1 MNKSVVKFLT
11 LFIFLCFSLTV
22 SAVSEWPTWRGP
34 DGTGIGT
41 AKDLP
46 VEWSTDSNVAWKL
59 ALPAWSGS
67 SPIISGDSIYFISP
81 SKEEVKEQPKEPAP
95 TGRRSRRPAP
105 PTNILGPGGQEILL
119 YSVSRKDGSVNWT
132 TPLDSGN
139 KISFKQNS
147 SSPSPVTDGEF
158 LYTVTGNGI
167 ASAVDLSGNIKW
179 QYSIQDHHWKFGIQA
194 GYASSPVLFEDLL
207 IMQVLHGM
215 YTDDPSYMLA
225 LDKNTGKERWY
236 QERETD
242 AEKESPDSYST
253 PALSQTHSGVQL
265 IILGGDYV
273 TGHNPRTGEEI
284 WRAGGLNPKKATNY
298 RIVPS
303 PVAVDG
309 MIYAPT
315 RKKPLLAL
323 RFEGKGDVTD
333 SHLVWKWDQP
343 AGAPDVPTP
352 ICDGMHFYMV
362 EDFGQVTCLDAKT
375 GDVIWGPS
383 STGLGRVSSSPVMAD
398 GKIFITSEDGETAVV
413 QAGNEFKL
421 LGKSELDGSF
431 TLSSPAVAGNQLFIR
446 TGDYLYCIANK

>member
-1 MNKSVVKFLT
+1 M
-11 LFIFLCFSLTV
+11 
-22 SAVSEWPTWRGP
+22 
-34 DGTGIGT
+34 
-41 AKDLP
+41 
-46 VEWSTDSNVAWKL
+46 
-59 ALPAWSGS
+59 
-67 SPIISGDSIYFISP
+67 
-81 SKEEVKEQPKEPAP
+81 
-95 TGRRSRRPAP
+95 
-105 PTNILGPGGQEILL
+105 
-119 YSVSRKDGSVNWT
+119 
-132 TPLDSGN
+132 
-139 KISFKQNS
+139 
-147 SSPSPVTDGEF
+147 SSPSPVTDGETI
-158 LYTVTGNGI
+158 YTVTGNGI
-167 ASAVDLSGNIKW
+167 VSAVNLSGKILW
-179 QYSIQDHHWKFGIQA
+179 QYAVQDAHWKFGIQA
-194 GYASSPVLFEDLL
+194 GYASSPILFEDLL

-215 YTDDPSYMLA
+215 YTDDPSYLLA

-242 AEKESPDSYST
+242 ALKESPDSYASPT
-253 PALSQTHSGVQL
+253 LSQTHTGMEL

-298 RIVPS
+298 RIIPS

-323 RFEGKGDVTD
+323 RFGGKGDVTD

-375 GDVIWGPS
+375 GEVIWGPS
-383 STGLGRVSSSPVMAD
+383 PTGLGRVSASPVMAD

-413 QAGNEFKL
+413 QAGAEFKL
-421 LGKSELDGSF
+421 LGKNQLDDSW
-431 TLSSPAVAGNQLFIR
+431 TLSTPAVAGNQLFIR
-446 TGDYLYCIANK
+446 TAEFLYCIKQI